1 MMVSDAQVSY
11 FRAFGFVVLRRA
23 FDPGPL
29 SEEVDRALRDGI
41 PRPREVATG
50 GGIRFRYVP
59 MMCEHTPL
67 SLSLLDRF
75 ALPAAKLLGAPVL
88 PVRAKGV
95 LYSGATGW
103 HSDSDHAVAS
113 VGFAGYLEPLG
124 ADSGAL
130 RVLPGSHRPA
140 LGEAVGAYAAG
151 LTEGAPEARV
161 AALPGF
167 PVHTEPGDVI
177 AFEEHLYH
185 ASAGGQNRRQWRV
198 DYVAEPTGAEE
209 EDRVRAYYGSTYP
222 PDWDGGYDVDRYP
235 SYGKH
240 WLSSGRPWIE
250 RLGRLGVYQAAAA
263 GEAFTRS
270 RRG

>member
-1 MMVSDAQVSY
+1 MLSDAQISH
-11 FRAFGFVVLRRA
+11 FRTFGFVVLRRA
-23 FDPGPL
+23 FDPRPL
-29 SEEVDRALRDGI
+29 SEEVDRALRDGF
-41 PRPREVATG
+41 PRSREVATG

-59 MMCEHTPL
+59 LMCERAPI

-75 ALPAAKLLGAPVL
+75 ALPAAELLGAAIL

-103 HSDSDHAVAS
+103 HRDSDHAVAS

-124 ADSGAL
+124 AGSGAL

-151 LTEGAPEARV
+151 LTEEAPEARV

-167 PVHTEPGDVI
+167 AVCTEPGDVI

-185 ASAGGQNRRQWRV
+185 ASAGGRERRQWRV
-198 DYVAEPTGAEE
+198 DYVAAPAGAEE
-209 EDRVRAYYGSTYP
+209 EGRVRAYYDSTYP

-235 SYGKH
+235 TYGGH
-240 WLSSGRPWIE
+240 WLSSGRPWIA
-250 RLGRLGVYQAAAA
+250 RLGELGVYRAAAA